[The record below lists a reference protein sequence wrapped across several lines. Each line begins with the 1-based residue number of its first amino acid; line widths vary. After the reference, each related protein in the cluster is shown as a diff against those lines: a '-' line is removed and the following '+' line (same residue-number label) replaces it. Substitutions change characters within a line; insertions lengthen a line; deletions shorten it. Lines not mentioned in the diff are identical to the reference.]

1 MDVESLQNI
10 FFSQVSARHTPEE
23 VEQIKKA
30 YFLAKESHKGQMR
43 KSGEPYI
50 IHPIAVAQ
58 IVNNDM
64 QLGVAPVIAALLHD
78 VVEDTDCTIED
89 ISTMFGD
96 EVAYLVNTVTKKK
109 TVRLNASKQVENFK
123 QMLAAFNY
131 DIRAL
136 LIKLADR
143 LHNMRTL
150 KSMKVEKQLKIA
162 SETDFFYAPLANRL
176 GLYRIKSELENLG
189 LQYRSPHEY
198 RAIQEAINDY
208 VLQHSD
214 ATEHW
219 LQPIRDVLEK
229 NGIEATVSCE
239 ARSVYSLWY
248 KMHTTRASL
257 KELEHIRVVHI
268 CYNNKLPEV
277 ISRNGKSTEKDTALF
292 IYSLIT
298 EIYTEK
304 PYSLLNYIDTPKEN
318 GYRSLHVKLMG
329 NEGRWMEVHI
339 QSQDMYRVS
348 QYGCLAEQASGID
361 NWIEKFKHVLQD
373 ISDQSKDQIFD
384 DVITSFYHDDIL
396 VFSSDGS
403 KVLLPKKASAI
414 DFAYE
419 IHSDMGDHAK
429 YAIINDKL
437 CSVTTILERG
447 DRVRIGTDPDY
458 HPQAEWLKVAQ
469 TYRARVH
476 IRRYLKKME
485 ASSTDKHPE
494 YVLCSKCNPL
504 PGDEVVGFQ
513 RPDGTVLVHKCNC
526 DDALSL
532 SSQEGDVITRVE
544 LEARE
549 DKTYP
554 IGFWIRAVNR
564 DNFLYDVMNFISGE
578 MHLSIDN
585 INSKTT
591 DEIIDCHIKILVHS
605 ISELKSLVSGLSKI
619 ENVYEIRRENGRIL

>member
-23 VEQIKKA
+23 VELIRKA
-30 YFLAKESHKGQMR
+30 YLFAKESHEGQTR

-64 QLGVAPVIAALLHD
+64 QLGAAPVMAALLHD

-89 ISTMFGD
+89 IESMFGS
-96 EVAYLVNTVTKKK
+96 EVAYLVNTVTKQKNVK
-109 TVRLNASKQVENFK
+109 INASKQVENFK
-123 QMLAAFNY
+123 QMLNSFNY

-198 RAIQEAINDY
+198 RVIQERVNEY

-214 ATEHW
+214 ATERW
-219 LQPIRDVLEK
+219 LQPIRDILEK
-229 NGIEATVSCE
+229 NSIEATVTCE
-239 ARSVYSLWY
+239 PRSVYSLWY
-248 KMHTTRASL
+248 KMHTTRVSL

-268 CYNNKLPEV
+268 CYNNNLPEV
-277 ISRNGKSTEKDTALF
+277 FTRSGKCTEKDTALF

-298 EIYTEK
+298 ELYTEK
-304 PYSLLNYIDTPKEN
+304 PYSLLNYIDSPKEN
-318 GYRSLHVKLMG
+318 GYQSLHCKLMG

-339 QSQDMYRVS
+339 QSREMYRIS
-348 QYGCLAEQASGID
+348 QYGCLAEQSSGID
-361 NWIEKFKHVLQD
+361 NWIKKFKHVLQD
-373 ISDQSKDQIFD
+373 VADQSKDQIFD

-403 KVLLPKKASAI
+403 KVLLPKHASAV
-414 DFAYE
+414 DFAYD
-419 IHSDMGDHAK
+419 IHSDVGDHAK
-429 YAIINDKL
+429 YAIVNDKL
-437 CSVTTILERG
+437 CSMTTILERG

-458 HPQAEWLKVAQ
+458 HPQESWLKVAQ
-469 TYRARVH
+469 TYRARVR
-476 IRRYLKKME
+476 IRRYLKKVE
-485 ASSTDKHPE
+485 ENNAGSHPE
-494 YVLCSKCNPL
+494 YILCDKCHPL
-504 PGDEVVGFQ
+504 PGDEVVGF
-513 RPDGTVLVHKCNC
+513 RRADGSVMVHKCNC

-549 DKTYP
+549 DKTFP

-564 DNFLYDVMNFISGE
+564 NNFLYDLMSFVSGE
-578 MHLSIDN
+578 MHLSIDC
-585 INSKTT
+585 INSQTT
-591 DEIIDCHIKILVHS
+591 NEIIDCHIKILVHS
-605 ISELKSLVSGLSKI
+605 ISELKSIVSGISKI
-619 ENVYEIRRENGRIL
+619 DNVYEIRRENGRIL